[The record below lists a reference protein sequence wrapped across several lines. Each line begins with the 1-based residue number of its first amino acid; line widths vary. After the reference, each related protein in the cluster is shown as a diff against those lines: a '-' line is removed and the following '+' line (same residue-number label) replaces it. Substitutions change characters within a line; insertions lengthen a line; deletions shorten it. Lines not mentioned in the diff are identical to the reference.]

1 MKKIVFLATYLRSGS
16 TWLRFLLTNLLYKE
30 VKTSREIDQFIPEI
44 PMLEEIFKPL
54 PTDRDLIVK
63 THLPLSRALISGR
76 PVVGAIYLVRN
87 PFDVTVSL
95 ANFYLRGT
103 QGIESKGEEEIEK
116 VRQYYLD
123 HMLDWGAP
131 HPCYRDGVGAWTNHV
146 ASWMGNDE
154 LKVPVLLI
162 RYEDLLKDPESELKR
177 ICRSIELDVDADR
190 IERAIKLSSWEN
202 MKRLEEHEIQHR
214 EEGIFYNKIVHQGVE
229 KGFRFLYKGQ
239 ASISKNVLVE
249 EQIER
254 GIRTFSPL
262 LQWLNY
268 SPPDI

>member
-1 MKKIVFLATYLRSGS
+1 MNKVIFLATYLRSGS
-16 TWLRFLLTNLLYKE
+16 TWLRFLLTNLLSKE
-30 VKTSREIDQFIPEI
+30 VEASREIDQFIPEI
-44 PMLEEIFKPL
+44 PMLDEIFRPL

-103 QGIESKGEEEIEK
+103 QGIKSKGEEEIEK
-116 VRQYYLD
+116 VRQSYLD

-131 HPCYRDGVGAWTNHV
+131 HACYRDGVGAWTNHV
-146 ASWMGNDE
+146 ASWMTNNE

-162 RYEDLLKDPESELKR
+162 RYEDLLKDAEAELKR
-177 ICRSIELDVDADR
+177 ICRSIELDIDEDR
-190 IERAIKLSSWEN
+190 IKRAIKLSSWKN

-249 EQIER
+249 EQVER
-254 GIRTFSPL
+254 GIRTFSPV